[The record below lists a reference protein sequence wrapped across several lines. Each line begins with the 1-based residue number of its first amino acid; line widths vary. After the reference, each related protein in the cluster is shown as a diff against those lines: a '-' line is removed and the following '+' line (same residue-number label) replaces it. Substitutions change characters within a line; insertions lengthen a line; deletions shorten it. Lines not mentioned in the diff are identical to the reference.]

1 MKTLILAYENAC
13 KSLESRILQLREMMK
28 APDLPQRER
37 DSLEQRRRLMVTEIR
52 EMRQSIEQMRGYL
65 PEEGR
70 EFLAHEKESQVP
82 SRGSRR
88 FARYIAKNIIK
99 NELSPR
105 QKQILVLYYKEQK
118 TMPEIAAALGITTST
133 VSRTRKR
140 ACTSIQKKL
149 QSYGLY

>member
-28 APDLPQRER
+28 APDLPQR

-70 EFLAHEKESQVP
+70 EFLAHEKE
-82 SRGSRR
+82 
-88 FARYIAKNIIK
+88 
-99 NELSPR
+99 
-105 QKQILVLYYKEQK
+105 
-118 TMPEIAAALGITTST
+118 
-133 VSRTRKR
+133 
-140 ACTSIQKKL
+140 
-149 QSYGLY
+149 

>member
-1 MKTLILAYENAC
+1 MKKNDWSGLLF
-13 KSLESRILQLREMMK
+13 
-28 APDLPQRER
+28 
-37 DSLEQRRRLMVTEIR
+37 
-52 EMRQSIEQMRGYL
+52 
-65 PEEGR
+65 PE
-70 EFLAHEKESQVP
+70 ESQVP

-99 NELSPR
+99 MNFPKT
-105 QKQILVLYYKEQK
+105 KQILVLYYKEQK

>member
-1 MKTLILAYENAC
+1 MNHKRLHLPIELITDSHSQE
-13 KSLESRILQLREMMK
+13 QK
-28 APDLPQRER
+28 ANQWL
-37 DSLEQRRRLMVTEIR
+37 
-52 EMRQSIEQMRGYL
+52 
-65 PEEGR
+65 
-70 EFLAHEKESQVP
+70 EFLIENCLTA
-82 SRGSRR
+82 
-88 FARYIAKNIIK
+88 
-99 NELSPR
+99 R

>member
-1 MKTLILAYENAC
+1 MKKNDWSGLLF
-13 KSLESRILQLREMMK
+13 
-28 APDLPQRER
+28 
-37 DSLEQRRRLMVTEIR
+37 
-52 EMRQSIEQMRGYL
+52 
-65 PEEGR
+65 PE
-70 EFLAHEKESQVP
+70 ESQVP

-99 NELSPR
+99 NELSPI

>member
-1 MKTLILAYENAC
+1 MKKNDWSGLLF
-13 KSLESRILQLREMMK
+13 
-28 APDLPQRER
+28 
-37 DSLEQRRRLMVTEIR
+37 
-52 EMRQSIEQMRGYL
+52 
-65 PEEGR
+65 PE
-70 EFLAHEKESQVP
+70 ESQVP

-105 QKQILVLYYKEQK
+105 QKQILVLYYYEKQ
-118 TMPEIAAALGITTST
+118 TLREIAD
-133 VSRTRKR
+133 TRKR

>member
-1 MKTLILAYENAC
+1 MNHKRLHLPMELITDSHSQEQKANQWLDFLMENCLTA
-13 KSLESRILQLREMMK
+13 
-28 APDLPQRER
+28 
-37 DSLEQRRRLMVTEIR
+37 
-52 EMRQSIEQMRGYL
+52 
-65 PEEGR
+65 
-70 EFLAHEKESQVP
+70 
-82 SRGSRR
+82 
-88 FARYIAKNIIK
+88 
-99 NELSPR
+99 R

>member
-1 MKTLILAYENAC
+1 MKKNDWSGLLF
-13 KSLESRILQLREMMK
+13 
-28 APDLPQRER
+28 
-37 DSLEQRRRLMVTEIR
+37 
-52 EMRQSIEQMRGYL
+52 
-65 PEEGR
+65 PE
-70 EFLAHEKESQVP
+70 ESQVP

-88 FARYIAKNIIK
+88 FALYIAKNIIK

>member
-1 MKTLILAYENAC
+1 MKKNDWSGLLF
-13 KSLESRILQLREMMK
+13 
-28 APDLPQRER
+28 
-37 DSLEQRRRLMVTEIR
+37 
-52 EMRQSIEQMRGYL
+52 
-65 PEEGR
+65 PE
-70 EFLAHEKESQVP
+70 ESQVP

-118 TMPEIAAALGITTST
+118 TMPGITTST